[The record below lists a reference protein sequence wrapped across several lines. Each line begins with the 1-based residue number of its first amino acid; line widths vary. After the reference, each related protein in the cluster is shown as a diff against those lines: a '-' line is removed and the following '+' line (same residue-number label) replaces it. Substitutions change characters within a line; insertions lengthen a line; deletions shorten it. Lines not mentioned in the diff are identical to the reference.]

1 MFLQNK
7 DFPRLLSTLMQEVL
21 HVSYPPL
28 EQEESS
34 FFIFPASLN
43 IPSEFFDIND
53 RTILTNALIS
63 LSSFLYTTEAST
75 NTASH
80 LIL

>member
-7 DFPRLLSTLMQEVL
+7 DFPRLLSTLMQEVF
-21 HVSYPPL
+21 HVFYSPL
-28 EQEESS
+28 EQEEPS
-34 FFIFPASLN
+34 FFIFPVSLN

-53 RTILTNALIS
+53 RTILTNTLIS